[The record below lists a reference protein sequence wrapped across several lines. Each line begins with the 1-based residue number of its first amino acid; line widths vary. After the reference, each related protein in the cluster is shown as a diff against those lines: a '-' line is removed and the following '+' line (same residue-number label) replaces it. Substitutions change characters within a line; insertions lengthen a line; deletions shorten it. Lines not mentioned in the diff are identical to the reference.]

1 MLQSSSPPSI
11 ETRESW
17 VIAVVALI
25 LIGTAFGAPWLITV
39 GLKEVAA
46 EVGGVRSIPS
56 LAIAMA
62 WMGAAIGGILMGRV
76 AERFG
81 VRSTVLFGTLM
92 IALGLFIATLGPR
105 WQMQVGFGL
114 FVGILGIGG
123 INAPLYI
130 YVTRW
135 FDRRRGSALALISS
149 GTYFAGALW
158 PPLFERAI
166 AYGGWRQA
174 MLWFAGFQLV
184 VILPL
189 AAIFLK
195 PAPEAPASETAV
207 ANANGAGSVLGWPP
221 NVVFALLCAA
231 SFLCCVTMS
240 MPQQHLV
247 AFCSDL
253 GIAASSGALMIS
265 VLLGVGFFCRQIW
278 GLISDRIGGL
288 TTLLMGSAA
297 QAFAMTGFLLTQS
310 EAGLFAVSAAFGI
323 AFSGL
328 IPAYILAGRE
338 LFPASEASWRIP
350 VLLLTS
356 GSGMA
361 TGGWL
366 AGALHDQ
373 FGFYAPA
380 FAVGVAF
387 NVANFAILAVLVGR
401 QTLRPAP
408 A

>member
-1 MLQSSSPPSI
+1 MLQSSPHSVES
-11 ETRESW
+11 RASW
-17 VIAVVALI
+17 VVAVVALI
-25 LIGTAFGAPWLITV
+25 LIGTSFGAPWLVTV

-46 EVGGVRSIPS
+46 EVGGVRSVPS
-56 LAIAMA
+56 LAISMA
-62 WMGAAIGGILMGRV
+62 WMGAAIGGIIMGRV
-76 AERFG
+76 AERIG
-81 VRSTVLFGTLM
+81 VRVTVIFGSFM
-92 IALGLFIATLGPR
+92 IALGLALATLGPR
-105 WQMQVGFGL
+105 WQLHVGYGL
-114 FVGILGIGG
+114 FVGVIGIGG
-123 INAPLYI
+123 INAPLFV

-149 GTYFAGALW
+149 GTYVAGALW

-174 MLWFAGFQLV
+174 MLWFAALQLV
-184 VILPL
+184 VIVPL
-189 AAIFLK
+189 AAIFLR
-195 PAPEAPASETAV
+195 PAPEAPAAASAASAV
-207 ANANGAGSVLGWPP
+207 TGGGRVLGWPP
-221 NVVFALLCAA
+221 NATFALLCTA

-253 GIAASSGALMIS
+253 GIAASSGALMVS
-265 VLLGVGFFCRQIW
+265 VLLGVGFLCRQIW
-278 GLISDRIGGL
+278 GVISDRIGGL

-366 AGALHDQ
+366 AGALHDH

-387 NVANFAILAVLVGR
+387 NVANFAILALLVGR
-401 QTLRPAP
+401 QTLRTAE